1 MSVIEFIILAIA
13 LSFEIMIVM
22 HGCSSNNPIKLTKGL
37 AESFVVALEN
47 TLLLLLGIWLGNM
60 LRLTPANITPEE
72 VEANSSLLGRLVET
86 DNLIYLGLMILV
98 ALRLVFR
105 SGKKSRQ
112 VRPYDISRFPTAIL
126 LGIAAGI
133 NTLIVG
139 VALGFRIS
147 LADNLWRAAIPM
159 TVLLTLAAF
168 LGVMLGRSQKELRA
182 RRYTLFAA
190 LFLLAFALKGA
201 FWG

>member
-13 LSFEIMIVM
+13 LSFEALIVM
-22 HGCSSNNPIKLTKGL
+22 HGCAKQAKVRLTQGL

-47 TLLLLLGIWLGNM
+47 TIFLLLGIFLGNL
-60 LRLTPANITPEE
+60 LRFTPDVPNT
-72 VEANSSLLGRLVET
+72 VVDSTSSLLTDT
-86 DNLIYLGLMILV
+86 DNLVYLGLMILV
-98 ALRLVFR
+98 AVRLLMR

-112 VRPYDISRFPTAIL
+112 VQPYDISRFPTALL
-126 LGIAAGI
+126 LGIAVGV

-139 VALGFRIS
+139 LAIGFRVPLVENI
-147 LADNLWRAAIPM
+147 WRAAIPM
-159 TVLLTLAAF
+159 FVIMTLFAF
-168 LGVMLGRSQKELRA
+168 LGVMLGRQQKEIRA
-182 RRYTLFAA
+182 RRYTLFAV